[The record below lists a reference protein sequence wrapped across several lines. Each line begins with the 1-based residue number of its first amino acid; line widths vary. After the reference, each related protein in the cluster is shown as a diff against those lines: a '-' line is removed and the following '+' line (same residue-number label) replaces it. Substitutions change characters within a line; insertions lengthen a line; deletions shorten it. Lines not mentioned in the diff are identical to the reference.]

1 MERNLLNEEI
11 QSIRKIMG
19 LNEEIEPNFDDLKSI
34 DDLVYKELENAARKD
49 LEESGEKEPLDEI
62 FLLTVSGLVLA
73 IPGIVNGIARILKA
87 VTDKAPPRFNLS
99 KSNDPSHLDYV
110 IKFSGKID
118 DYLDTPFK
126 VMLKPFIKDEDKR
139 NKVAKFLKGLTLAIM
154 TMGSD
159 TSRNPTILNT
169 GRDLAGNYFTDLAT
183 SPTMAELIKKAKII
197 IPKLLA

>member
-1 MERNLLNEEI
+1 
-11 QSIRKIMG
+11 MG

-62 FLLTVSGLVLA
+62 FALTVSGLVLA

-99 KSNDPSHLDYV
+99 KGNDPSHLDYV

-118 DYLDTPFK
+118 DYLDTPFR

-154 TMGSD
+154 TLGSD

-183 SPTMAELIKKAKII
+183 SPTMAELIKKAKLI